1 MPGSLQ
7 TDRRA
12 ISRSEGA
19 LSARYDCDD
28 GALVLEGS
36 RLSSTGW
43 PSVPSRVMGPVATW
57 MADHAFVG
65 GDPSYSSN
73 TSEFFGVSSSSFC
86 FPSSF

>member
-19 LSARYDCDD
+19 VDA
-28 GALVLEGS
+28 ALVLEGS